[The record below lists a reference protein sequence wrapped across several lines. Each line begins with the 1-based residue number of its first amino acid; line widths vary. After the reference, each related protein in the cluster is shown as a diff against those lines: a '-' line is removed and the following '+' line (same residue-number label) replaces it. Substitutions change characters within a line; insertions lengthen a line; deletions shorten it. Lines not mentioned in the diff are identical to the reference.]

1 MFNKIFPKIHAEGYK
16 FLVIAG
22 IITIIFY
29 IFSNFL
35 ALIGLLL
42 TVWVYYFFRDPER
55 VIINDDNYLV
65 SPADGEVIK
74 VEEVNGPKELGLE
87 NKNFK
92 KISIFMNV
100 FDCHVNRIPCSGKIE
115 EILYKPGKFLN
126 ASLDKASEDNERNY
140 YKIKDQHGNDIIVV
154 QIAGLVARR
163 IVCESNKDQDLKQ
176 GDRIGMIRFGSR
188 ADVYYENYEPLV
200 KIGQTAIAGETLLA
214 KKIMEPQ
221 KKNFKIVSDK
231 KNARV
236 ILPNMLTLIGVC
248 IGLTSI
254 RFALDGRF
262 EFAIIAIIFAA
273 LIDGLDGRIA
283 RLIKGTS
290 KVGKELDS
298 LTDMISFGVAPA
310 FIMYFWKLNTL
321 GRFGWLLCLVYVICV
336 ALRLARFNV
345 NSNQESSWRDNFF
358 EGVPS
363 PAGAILV
370 LTPLIFSLSGF
381 DMIQL
386 NYDLIVPTFFVVISF
401 LLISKF
407 PSYSFK
413 KIVIPRRTTIFL
425 LFGIVLFFGLL
436 LIYTFNVI
444 TISAI
449 IYLLLLPISFFH
461 YQKIKKHH
469 ENDRIQDDDDLEDV
483 L

>member
-1 MFNKIFPKIHAEGYK
+1 MEQPKNNLK
-16 FLVIAG
+16 
-22 IITIIFY
+22 
-29 IFSNFL
+29 
-35 ALIGLLL
+35 
-42 TVWVYYFFRDPER
+42 
-55 VIINDDNYLV
+55 
-65 SPADGEVIK
+65 
-74 VEEVNGPKELGLE
+74 
-87 NKNFK
+87 
-92 KISIFMNV
+92 
-100 FDCHVNRIPCSGKIE
+100 
-115 EILYKPGKFLN
+115 
-126 ASLDKASEDNERNY
+126 
-140 YKIKDQHGNDIIVV
+140 
-154 QIAGLVARR
+154 LVA
-163 IVCESNKDQDLKQ
+163 
-176 GDRIGMIRFGSR
+176 
-188 ADVYYENYEPLV
+188 
-200 KIGQTAIAGETLLA
+200 
-214 KKIMEPQ
+214 
-221 KKNFKIVSDK
+221 DK
-231 KNARV
+231 KKARM

-254 RFALDGRF
+254 RFALDGKF

-310 FIMYFWKLNTL
+310 FIMYFWKLNSL
-321 GRFGWLLCLVYVICV
+321 GRFGWLLCLVFVICV

-345 NSNQESSWRDNFF
+345 NSNQEPSWRDNFF

-363 PAGAILV
+363 PAGGILV
-370 LTPLIFSLSGF
+370 LTPLIISLSGF
-381 DMIQL
+381 NFIKL
-386 NYDLIVPTFFVVISF
+386 NYDLIVPIFFVVTSF

-444 TISAI
+444 AISTLV
-449 IYLLLLPISFFH
+449 YLTLLPVSYFH
-461 YQKIKKHH
+461 YQKIKKKH
-469 ENDRIQDDDDLEDV
+469 EKDKILDEDDLEDV